1 MQGTFAQ
8 EHSPRPSP
16 ASRVQRCAQLL
27 AGAGP
32 PPLAELI
39 EFRQEVAVSMTA
51 LIDSMNVRVKA
62 NLEVM
67 HLEHETLV
75 IALGVVFTEHKVQQ
89 LQSMQAAVAAV
100 KEDVR
105 GSLQAEFN
113 SLLRARDAAAR
124 DFGMHTEATRARM
137 QASLDAAHSHIT
149 RLQAD
154 LLARNAEAVL
164 HDAQMQTLLARMAC
178 MEQDLDE
185 VKTTKRKR

>member
-1 MQGTFAQ
+1 MQGTFA
-8 EHSPRPSP
+8 EELSPRRP

-27 AGAGP
+27 AAADP
-32 PPLAELI
+32 PPHPELI

-149 RLQAD
+149 QLQTD
-154 LLARNAEAVL
+154 LLTRNAEAVL

-185 VKTTKRKR
+185 MKTTKRKR